1 MVFDELTTILYSMD
15 VDQKKLGLLVWVKL
29 VGIDVNTI
37 RVIRA

>member
-15 VDQKKLGLLVWVKL
+15 VDQKNLGLLVLVKL